1 MRKAAAVLTL
11 MALLLALP
19 GCGSLL
25 GGEYA
30 SSREHVGVQGGGS
43 GEVELAFEADDYDE
57 ICRSVEEL
65 VSAGASR
72 GVIRVASYPGN
83 LEADLAEACL
93 AASNDTALGAYC
105 VYFINYSITRLM
117 SFYEVSVSVI
127 YRHTPEEAA
136 GIPVCADEAALEE
149 LMRDALTRR
158 AESVT
163 VKLTGEDGGEDT
175 VEDAVEAAVENA
187 YYAHPGDILYIP
199 TYTVAAYPE
208 TGEERI
214 LEIVFTYPYDTPTV
228 EQRRASLT
236 SRAREIAAAIPAGTN
251 QERLMALAEF
261 FSQNVE
267 YDGTVDTSDAQA
279 RRYSAMT
286 AYGALDQGRAA
297 GEGYAMGLKVL
308 CDLLDIECYVIR
320 GRFYNRDHAWNL
332 VRLDNGQ
339 LYHVD
344 MTAFDPQA
352 APLKNDSQQYSAGYW
367 WDATLYP
374 WCSGPSLYGP
384 EFDPPADNPGPLSPP
399 AGW

>member
-1 MRKAAAVLTL
+1 MKMRKFTAILL
-11 MALLLALP
+11 LLSLLLALP

-30 SSREHVGVQGGGS
+30 SSREHVGVQGGGT
-43 GEVELAFEADDYDE
+43 GDVELAFEAKDYEE
-57 ICRSVEEL
+57 ICRAVEEL
-65 VSAGASR
+65 VDAGASR
-72 GVIRVASYPGN
+72 GVIRVGSYPGN
-83 LEADLAEACL
+83 LEGDLAEACL

-105 VYFINYSITRLM
+105 VYFINYSVNRLV

-136 GIPVCADEAALEE
+136 GIPVCAGEEPLEE
-149 LMRDALTRR
+149 LMREAMARR

-163 VKLTGEDGGEDT
+163 VKLTGEDMG
-175 VEDAVEAAVENA
+175 EDAVEAAVENA
-187 YYAHPGDILYIP
+187 YYGSPGDILYIP
-199 TYTVAAYPE
+199 TYTVTAYPE
-208 TGEERI
+208 TGPERI
-214 LEIVFTYPYDTPTV
+214 LEIVFTYPYDDPTV
-228 EQRRASLT
+228 EQRRAALT
-236 SRAREIAAAIPAGTN
+236 ARAAQIAAGIPAGTN

-267 YDGTVDTSDAQA
+267 YDGSVDTSDAQA

-286 AYGALDQGRAA
+286 AYGALDQGKAA
-297 GEGYAMGLKVL
+297 GEGYAMGLKLL
-308 CDLLDIECYVIR
+308 CDLLGIECRVIR

-344 MTAFDPQA
+344 MTAFDPEA
-352 APLKNDSQQYSAGYW
+352 APLKNDDQQYSAGYW

>member
-1 MRKAAAVLTL
+1 MKMRKFTAILL
-11 MALLLALP
+11 LLSLLLALP

-30 SSREHVGVQGGGS
+30 SSREHVGVQGGGT
-43 GEVELAFEADDYDE
+43 GDVELAFEAKDYEE
-57 ICRSVEEL
+57 ICRAVEEL
-65 VSAGASR
+65 VDAGASR
-72 GVIRVASYPGN
+72 GVIRVGSYPGN
-83 LEADLAEACL
+83 LEGDLAEACL

-105 VYFINYSITRLM
+105 VYFINYSVNRLV

-136 GIPVCADEAALEE
+136 GIPVCAGEESLEE
-149 LMRDALTRR
+149 LMRDALARR

-163 VKLTGEDGGEDT
+163 VKLTGEDMG
-175 VEDAVEAAVENA
+175 EDAVEAAVENA
-187 YYAHPGDILYIP
+187 YYGSPGDILYIP
-199 TYTVAAYPE
+199 TYTVTAYPE
-208 TGEERI
+208 TGPERI
-214 LEIVFTYPYDTPTV
+214 LEIVFTYPYDDPTV
-228 EQRRASLT
+228 EQRRAALT
-236 SRAREIAAAIPAGTN
+236 ARASQIAAGIPAGTN

-267 YDGTVDTSDAQA
+267 YDGSVDTSDAQA

-286 AYGALDQGRAA
+286 AYGALDQGKAA
-297 GEGYAMGLKVL
+297 GEGYAMGLKLL
-308 CDLLDIECYVIR
+308 CDLLGIECRVIR

-344 MTAFDPQA
+344 MTAFDPEA
-352 APLKNDSQQYSAGYW
+352 APLKNDDQQYSAGYW

>member
-175 VEDAVEAAVENA
+175 VEAAVENA

>member
-163 VKLTGEDGGEDT
+163 VKLTGEDGEEDT
-175 VEDAVEAAVENA
+175 VEAAVENA

>member
-175 VEDAVEAAVENA
+175 VEDTVEAAVENA

>member
-105 VYFINYSITRLM
+105 VYFINYSITRLV

-175 VEDAVEAAVENA
+175 VEAAVENA

-308 CDLLDIECYVIR
+308 CDLLNIECYVIR

-332 VRLDNGQ
+332 VQLDNGQ

>member
-1 MRKAAAVLTL
+1 MKMRKFIVVWLAA
-11 MALLLALP
+11 ALLLALP

-25 GGEYA
+25 GGEYT
-30 SSREHVGVQGGGS
+30 SSREHVGVQGGSS
-43 GEVELAFEADDYDE
+43 GDVELSFEADTYEE

-65 VSAGASR
+65 VAAGAAR

-83 LEADLAEACL
+83 LEGDLAEACL

-105 VYFINYSITRLM
+105 VYFINYSVNRLV

-163 VKLTGEDGGEDT
+163 VKLTGEEMGE
-175 VEDAVEAAVENA
+175 ESVEAGVENA
-187 YYAHPGDILYIP
+187 YYNNPGDILYIP

-208 TGEERI
+208 TGPERI

-236 SRAREIAAAIPAGTN
+236 ARAAQIAAAIPTGTN
-251 QERLMALAEF
+251 QERLMALADF

-267 YDGTVDTSDAQA
+267 YDGSVDTSDAQA

-286 AYGALDQGRAA
+286 AYGALDQGKAA

-344 MTAFDPQA
+344 MTAFDPEA
-352 APLKNDSQQYSAGYW
+352 APLKNDNQQFSAGYW

>member
-175 VEDAVEAAVENA
+175 VEAAVENA

-308 CDLLDIECYVIR
+308 CDLLNIECYVIR